1 LPDVFEDMKNK
12 ETSKSNRVYFRFNVW
27 PQRYY
32 VRNKKHDLLLKHL
45 RKQKTEAIMFDRI
58 N

>member
-1 LPDVFEDMKNK
+1 LPDVFEDLKNK

-45 RKQKTEAIMFDRI
+45 RKRKT
-58 N
+58 